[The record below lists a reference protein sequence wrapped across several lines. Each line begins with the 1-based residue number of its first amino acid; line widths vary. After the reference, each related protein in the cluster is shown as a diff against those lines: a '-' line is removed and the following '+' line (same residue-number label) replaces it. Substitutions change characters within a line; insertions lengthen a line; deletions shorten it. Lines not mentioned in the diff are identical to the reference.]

1 MGQAKNRGNF
11 QERQEKAITVNQER
25 KEALDRIRAINEAN
39 MTPEQ
44 RKNRRHA
51 QNFMAIAAGLS
62 IGGFG
67 GF

>member
-11 QERQEKAITVNQER
+11 EERQSKAITVNQER
-25 KEALDRIRAINEAN
+25 KEALERVRAINEAN

-44 RKNRRHA
+44 RKSRRHA